1 MVLFITLKL
10 TNSVKSAWT
19 IKIQSKTAPVE
30 FDKCGC
36 FVYRVLFIIAF
47 KEVVFYAVLFVC
59 NYGVDIYIFNTAE
72 DVAFNLRVDL
82 FHLSYHI
89 FDFLTL

>member
-10 TNSVKSAWT
+10 KNSVKSART

-36 FVYRVLFIIAF
+36 F
-47 KEVVFYAVLFVC
+47 
-59 NYGVDIYIFNTAE
+59 G
-72 DVAFNLRVDL
+72 
-82 FHLSYHI
+82 
-89 FDFLTL
+89 